1 MVKFVQLII
10 FIEKGSLMKQHL
22 RFPLNRL
29 VLAAMLLPAASFAQ
43 FEGKTC
49 TDIPATTTAVPSPGT
64 GTFTVEGLTK
74 YGLPAKSCAT
84 IGAFSGSTVDFDFTT
99 TLATRYNN
107 ATFPS
112 TCAGVTYG
120 LNGGPT
126 YTAVTGKGK
135 FAFDLTKPTA
145 GVTGTLTATAF
156 TQTDNLT
163 LSAGGSNFVV
173 NTGLLSLNTTV
184 TINADQSVD
193 IKICTPK
200 GGIPATVNGSSFT
213 VPTSIWSCLAQ
224 PTPIQD
230 KVRVTYVEGC

>member
-1 MVKFVQLII
+1 
-10 FIEKGSLMKQHL
+10 MKL
-22 RFPLNRL
+22 RTHFPLSRL
-29 VLAAMLLPAASFAQ
+29 FLAAMLLPAASYAQ

-49 TDIPATTTAVPSPGT
+49 TDIPASTNAVPSPGT

-74 YGLPAKSCAT
+74 FGLPAKSCAT
-84 IGAFSGSTVDFDFTT
+84 IGAFSGSTIDFDFTT

-112 TCAGVTYG
+112 TCAGITYG

-156 TQTDNLT
+156 SQTDNLT
-163 LSAGGSNFVV
+163 LSAGGSNFVI
-173 NTGLLSLNTTV
+173 NTGLLALNTTV

-213 VPTSIWSCLAQ
+213 VPTSVWTCLAQ
-224 PTPIQD
+224 PTPIQNN
-230 KVRVTYVEGC
+230 VRVTYVEGC